1 MFLFSAKTSFFL
13 FPIFPLG
20 EYFWLGPYLKAIL
33 TRSFS
38 KTSEV
43 TLFSLASVSLTAQTS
58 RHFSDPIRCWLHCW
72 PLLLVTFLSLSF
84 KVAVAVIEWVL
95 NCLSRSSLWLGSLW
109 IFHHF
114 RQGNENKKYEAL
126 SDRCYW
132 SWEAVPPRMAAGW

>member
-20 EYFWLGPYLKAIL
+20 EYFCLGPYPKAIP

-43 TLFSLASVSLTAQTS
+43 TLFSLASVSSWAPDFQT
-58 RHFSDPIRCWLHCW
+58 FSDPIRCWLHCW
-72 PLLLVTFLSLSF
+72 PLLLVTFPLLSF

-114 RQGNENKKYEAL
+114 RQGDKNKKYETL
-126 SDRCYW
+126 SDMHYW
-132 SWEAVPPRMAAGW
+132 NREAVPPRTAVGW